1 MSDPKIS
8 AETGDASPQQRIS
21 GSIEIQSIDDVSR
34 VAQMMAKSGFFDDAK
49 SAAQAGVKIMAGME
63 LGIPPV
69 AAVRGV
75 YVLDG
80 NTCLSSGLLA
90 ALIKQHPRYD
100 YKVVEATDERAEL
113 AFFEN
118 GEKQGTASFS
128 MEEARSIDHGTK
140 KLAEKDNW
148 QNYPSDMCFSRALSR
163 GRRRFCPDIG
173 NGIYTPDEMGAV
185 TDRDGHVVE
194 VEVVEEASGKANG
207 SAPASTGTRSDDS
220 TERSETPTTANQSDS
235 SPTTSESPDEKP
247 GAEEVVGAD
256 SAGNDYDDLPFEP
269 PEDPPMQD
277 VNRFHALG
285 TELYDDWDAKRAQL
299 VEAITD
305 GRTDSSSDLSAT
317 ELQRLIDGMEE
328 KLSDQAEKMVG

>member
-1 MSDPKIS
+1 MSDPQVP
-8 AETGDASPQQRIS
+8 AETGDPSPQQRIS
-21 GSIEIQSIDDVSR
+21 GSIQIQSIDDVSR

-118 GEKQGTASFS
+118 GEEQGTASFS
-128 MEEARSIDHGTK
+128 MEEARSIDHGSK
-140 KLAEKDNW
+140 KLAQKDNW

-194 VEVVEEASGKANG
+194 AEVVDES
-207 SAPASTGTRSDDS
+207 
-220 TERSETPTTANQSDS
+220 
-235 SPTTSESPDEKP
+235 TTSNSSEDLDPNDDLGIGEPTDPQDAAEKKP
-247 GAEEVVGAD
+247 E
-256 SAGNDYDDLPFEP
+256 GNNYDDLPFEP
-269 PEDPPMQD
+269 PEDPPPAD

-285 TELYDDWDAKRAQL
+285 TELYDDWDAKRAEL

-305 GRTDSSSDLSAT
+305 GRTDSSADLSAT
-317 ELQRLIDGMEE
+317 ELQQLIEGMEK

>member
-1 MSDPKIS
+1 MSDPQLP

-21 GSIEIQSIDDVSR
+21 GSIQIQSIDDVSR

-113 AFFEN
+113 AFYEN

-128 MEEARSIDHGTK
+128 MEEARSIDHGSK
-140 KLAEKDNW
+140 KLAQKDNW

-194 VEVVEEASGKANG
+194 AEVVEETDENG
-207 SAPASTGTRSDDS
+207 TPDPNDDLGIGEPSDP
-220 TERSETPTTANQSDS
+220 EQAA
-235 SPTTSESPDEKP
+235 EKEP
-247 GAEEVVGAD
+247 
-256 SAGNDYDDLPFEP
+256 SGNDYDDLPFEP
-269 PEDPPMQD
+269 PQDPPPAD

-285 TELYDDWDAKRAQL
+285 TELYDDWDAKRAEL

-305 GRTDSSSDLSAT
+305 GCTDSSADLSAT
-317 ELQRLIDGMEE
+317 ELQQLIEGMEK

>member
-1 MSDPKIS
+1 MSDPQVP
-8 AETGDASPQQRIS
+8 AETGEASPQQRIS
-21 GSIEIQSIDDVSR
+21 GSIQIQSIDDVSR

-113 AFFEN
+113 AFFEG
-118 GEKQGTASFS
+118 GERQGTASFS
-128 MEEARSIDHGTK
+128 MEEARSIDHGSK
-140 KLAEKDNW
+140 KLAQKDNW

-194 VEVVEEASGKANG
+194 AEVVDESSGKATR
-207 SAPASTGTRSDDS
+207 SAPSREKTEQDSQKKRSSDDS
-220 TERSETPTTANQSDS
+220 RSTFKTESETSSQTT
-235 SPTTSESPDEKP
+235 PD
-247 GAEEVVGAD
+247 
-256 SAGNDYDDLPFEP
+256 GNEYDDLPFEP
-269 PEDPPMQD
+269 PKDPPAAD

-285 TELYDDWDAKRAQL
+285 TELYDDWDAKRAEL

-305 GRTDSSSDLSAT
+305 GRTDSSADLSAT
-317 ELQRLIDGMEE
+317 ELQQLIEGMEK

>member
-1 MSDPKIS
+1 
-8 AETGDASPQQRIS
+8 
-21 GSIEIQSIDDVSR
+21 
-34 VAQMMAKSGFFDDAK
+34 
-49 SAAQAGVKIMAGME
+49 
-63 LGIPPV
+63 V

-128 MEEARSIDHGTK
+128 MEEARSIDHGSK
-140 KLAEKDNW
+140 KLAQKDNW

-194 VEVVEEASGKANG
+194 AEVVEESSGKGNEAA
-207 SAPASTGTRSDDS
+207 SAPESEEKSSESGETKTRLSGGAEKDTGTD
-220 TERSETPTTANQSDS
+220 
-235 SPTTSESPDEKP
+235 
-247 GAEEVVGAD
+247 G
-256 SAGNDYDDLPFEP
+256 GNDYDDLPFEP
-269 PEDPPMQD
+269 PEDPPPAD

-285 TELYDDWDAKRAQL
+285 TELYDDWDAKRAEL

-305 GRTDSSSDLSAT
+305 GRTDSSADLSAT
-317 ELQRLIDGMEE
+317 ELQQLIEGMEK

>member
-1 MSDPKIS
+1 
-8 AETGDASPQQRIS
+8 
-21 GSIEIQSIDDVSR
+21 
-34 VAQMMAKSGFFDDAK
+34 MMAKSGFFDDAK

-128 MEEARSIDHGTK
+128 MEEARSIDHGSK
-140 KLAEKDNW
+140 KLAQKDNW

-194 VEVVEEASGKANG
+194 AEVVDESSGKANG
-207 SAPASTGTRSDDS
+207 TASVP
-220 TERSETPTTANQSDS
+220 ESEEKS
-235 SPTTSESPDEKP
+235 SESGETKTRPGG
-247 GAEEVVGAD
+247 GAEKDTDTDG
-256 SAGNDYDDLPFEP
+256 GNDYDDLPFEP
-269 PEDPPMQD
+269 PEDPPLAD

-285 TELYDDWDAKRAQL
+285 TELYDDWDAKRAEL

-305 GRTDSSSDLSAT
+305 GRTESSANLSAT
-317 ELQRLIDGMEE
+317 ELQQLIEGMEK